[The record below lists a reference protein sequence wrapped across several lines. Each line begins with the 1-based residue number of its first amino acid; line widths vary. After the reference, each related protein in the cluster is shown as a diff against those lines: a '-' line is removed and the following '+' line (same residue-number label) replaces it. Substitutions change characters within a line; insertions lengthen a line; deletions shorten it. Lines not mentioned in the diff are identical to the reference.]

1 MFQPK
6 LFLFCSFNS
15 FQLEFWSQPNAPEAE
30 RYTARRSG
38 TCRTGRKEWESRW
51 WAVGIGEAS
60 TTGLRAW
67 LKCHFFGCLNLNF
80 VFFLKLFFGGEEGGE
95 VCAFFC
101 CHFWDVNFCWMLILR
116 VTRCRGANFG
126 DAVVSCLCHSGGLG
140 EYLWRG
146 ATQGNGT
153 WKKWWKILTTGGE
166 WKLNSDHRKFQFHF
180 NNFSSQPGILVD
192 MTLRGF
198 SPSSPRFCSYK
209 LTWKREKNYEYEFQ
223 PSMTPMT
230 RCWRRGWLRTSDLA
244 EKRDPSTSP
253 ECLYRWR
260 TFQPVDG
267 LTGWRC
273 RVWIGVKRNG
283 KLLESENS
291 WSVSHVKLFLP
302 IFLFLLTIERS
313 WKTTKW

>member
-67 LKCHFFGCLNLNF
+67 LKCLFWLFKPQLCFFF
-80 VFFLKLFFGGEEGGE
+80 WIFFLGVKKGGGG
-95 VCAFFC
+95 CIFFC
-101 CHFWDVNFCWMLILR
+101 CHFWDVNFCWMLSLR
-116 VTRCRGANFG
+116 VKRCRGANFG

-153 WKKWWKILTTGGE
+153 WKKLWKILTTGGE
-166 WKLNSDHRKFQFHF
+166 WKNILAFQ
-180 NNFSSQPGILVD
+180 V
-192 MTLRGF
+192 
-198 SPSSPRFCSYK
+198 
-209 LTWKREKNYEYEFQ
+209 EFW
-223 PSMTPMT
+223 SK
-230 RCWRRGWLRTSDLA
+230 
-244 EKRDPSTSP
+244 EV
-253 ECLYRWR
+253 
-260 TFQPVDG
+260 PVP
-267 LTGWRC
+267 
-273 RVWIGVKRNG
+273 
-283 KLLESENS
+283 
-291 WSVSHVKLFLP
+291 F
-302 IFLFLLTIERS
+302 
-313 WKTTKW
+313 